1 MIEDIET
8 VELVVLDY
16 LGQEP
21 VNKVLIFENIN
32 SSGHRI
38 AKALENLKDKNRIRD
53 EKGFIHRVRP
63 CNHASE
69 KQKHGCNGRTG
80 LINRLSVC
88 NGNVPQGV

>member
-38 AKALENLKDKNRIRD
+38 AKALENLKDKNRIR
-53 EKGFIHRVRP
+53 EERGFIYYRKSSKK
-63 CNHASE
+63 ATS
-69 KQKHGCNGRTG
+69 
-80 LINRLSVC
+80 
-88 NGNVPQGV
+88 QGKRKGKKLL